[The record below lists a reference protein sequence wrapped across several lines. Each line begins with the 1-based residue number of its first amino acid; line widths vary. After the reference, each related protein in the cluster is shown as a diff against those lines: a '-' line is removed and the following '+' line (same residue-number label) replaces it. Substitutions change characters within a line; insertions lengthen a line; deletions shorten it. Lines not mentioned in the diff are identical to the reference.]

1 MMKPVVKS
9 SLRIKRLAIALLVA
23 AIAFASPVMAHGG
36 HVHKAP
42 DSNVVL
48 KDSLIHLDTVE
59 KSPLSG
65 TMGFEEKPGGMVP
78 LDVPFIDEA
87 GDTVRL
93 KDVMQGPTV
102 LSLLYY
108 RCPDACGLLLTGIA
122 RVLGAMGDTSGTAP
136 NVVTISIDETET
148 PADAAKAKTIA
159 LESLQRPLSKTRWH
173 FLTGAGPSI
182 KRVTNA
188 VGFRF
193 VKKGNEFDHP
203 LGLVVLSPQG
213 KVVRYIMGT
222 DFLPMDIT
230 LSLMQ
235 ASSGAVQPTIARVLR
250 ACFSYDPKSHRFVFN
265 VLQVSATVVF
275 LIVAMFVAYLIASGR
290 KRAAKGPR

>member
-1 MMKPVVKS
+1 
-9 SLRIKRLAIALLVA
+9 
-23 AIAFASPVMAHGG
+23 MAHGG